1 MSPSD
6 TGAMGAS
13 DAMTFTGGS
22 MSSMTSV
29 DKKLRS
35 TVDPIV
41 ASTCHGYIPP
51 WADTKGGLVCNDG
64 HGLGVK
70 VIYIQFPKDSVMM
83 AHFNVFQN
91 VDAKSPEAGDCLAS
105 PYENFS
111 QSVPQRPLSSTNHLP
126 APPAQLVCVPSDGN
140 DEFVWTN
147 VGASVIGEAESNGPS
162 DEAKVDLVKSFYLF
176 FGPYARG

>member
-51 WADTKGGLVCNDG
+51 WADTKGGLICNDG
-64 HGLGVK
+64 HGLGMK
-70 VIYIQFPKDSVMM
+70 LIYIQFPKDSVMM
-83 AHFNVFQN
+83 AHFNVFKN
-91 VDAKSPEAGDCLAS
+91 VIAKSPEAGDCLAS
-105 PYENFS
+105 PYENS
-111 QSVPQRPLSSTNHLP
+111 YESIPQRPPSSSNSLP

-147 VGASVIGEAESNGPS
+147 GGASVIGEAESNGPG
-162 DEAKVDLVKSFYLF
+162 DEARVDLAKCFYEWA
-176 FGPYARG
+176 GPYDRG